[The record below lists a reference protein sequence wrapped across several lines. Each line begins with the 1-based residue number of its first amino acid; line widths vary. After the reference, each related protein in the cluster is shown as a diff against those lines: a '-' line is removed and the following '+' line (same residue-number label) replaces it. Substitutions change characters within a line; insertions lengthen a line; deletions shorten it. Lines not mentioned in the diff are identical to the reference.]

1 VGPVRK
7 LVGRAWLRAFGW
19 EAVGEVPDAPR
30 AVFVANPHTTNWDL
44 PFTLAVGD
52 QDIRSD
58 ERLAQEAAGINAWR
72 RAAPVNPRPA
82 A

>member
-1 VGPVRK
+1 
-7 LVGRAWLRAFGW
+7 
-19 EAVGEVPDAPR
+19 
-30 AVFVANPHTTNWDL
+30 VASAQMT
-44 PFTLAVGD
+44 GD